1 MVSLQDS
8 CCLDIAFNPDNNSLI
23 FSETVGPAR
32 ARKVMLESLVPA
44 LLNKQLSYPKQVYD
58 EYIQVFHTDDSKL
71 RDKGIFFDL
80 ICLPAGLLGVEFI
93 KSHIYYS
100 PKTDDDKLATLI
112 EVHLGSL
119 TVIMQK
125 NLPKDEFEIH
135 TQVEEGLIVTLKRGD
150 KLAVPQGYFYT
161 FINTEETPAVFV
173 RVHRGNNKVDYEM
186 IRRERGLA
194 YYCIR
199 KNARQEIV
207 LNPIYRN
214 IPKIKRIKPQTTLKD
229 LEIDLRKSL
238 YTQLREDTTRFEQML
253 QELVEAN

>member
-23 FSETVGPAR
+23 FSDTVTPTQ
-32 ARKVMLESLVPA
+32 ARKVMLQSLVPA
-44 LLNKQLSYPKQVYD
+44 LLNKQLSYPKQVYE
-58 EYIQVFHTDDSKL
+58 EYIQVFHSSDSDL
-71 RDKGIFFDL
+71 RQKGIYFDL

-93 KSHIYYS
+93 KSHIYYA
-100 PKTDDDKLATLI
+100 PKTADNKLATLI
-112 EVHLGSL
+112 EVHLGTV

-135 TQVEEGLIVTLKRGD
+135 TQVEEGLIVKLKRGD
-150 KLAVPQGYFYT
+150 KLAIPPGYFYT
-161 FINTEETPAVFV
+161 FINTEETPVVFV
-173 RVHRGNNKVDYEM
+173 RMHRGNDRVDYNL
-186 IRRERGLA
+186 IKRERGLA

-214 IPKIKRIKPQTTLKD
+214 IPKIRRIKPETTLKD
-229 LEIDLRKSL
+229 FSIDLRKSL
-238 YTQLREDTTRFEQML
+238 YTQLREDTSRFEQML
-253 QELVEAN
+253 QEITVSN